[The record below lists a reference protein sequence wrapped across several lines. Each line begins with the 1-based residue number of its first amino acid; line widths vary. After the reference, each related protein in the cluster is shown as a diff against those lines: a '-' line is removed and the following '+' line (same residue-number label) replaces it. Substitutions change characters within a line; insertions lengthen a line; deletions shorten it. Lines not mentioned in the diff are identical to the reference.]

1 MRSVSVANIIVRV
14 RRWVSAAGD
23 TVFLPD
29 AEVVD
34 YVNEEYP
41 RIYALYA
48 KAFPE
53 LFRTEVDVTST
64 GVATYPLPADYFET
78 IGVDWK
84 QSATSAFRLR
94 RLMESERNRYSG
106 VTSGPARAYRPLGNT
121 LALFPTPRIGDVYR
135 HIYIPTAP
143 TYTSGDSIDGI
154 LGHEKLLELAIAL
167 RILAGKD
174 EVDFSQTA
182 SLYKECKDDV
192 QEEASMRA
200 AEAVYPTDEWDEYD
214 RDYGSFRDSPP

>member
-34 YVNEEYP
+34 YINEEYP
-41 RIYALYA
+41 RIYAMYA

-64 GVATYPLPADYFET
+64 GVATYALPADYFET

-84 QSATSAFRLR
+84 QSSTRTFRLK

-106 VTSGPARAYRPLGNT
+106 VTSGPSRSYRVLGNT
-121 LALFPTPRIGDVYR
+121 LALFPTPRVGDVYR
-135 HIYIPTAP
+135 HIYCPTAP
-143 TYTSGDSIDGI
+143 TYIVSDSIDGI
-154 LGHEKLLELAIAL
+154 LGHEKLLELAIAI
-167 RILAGKD
+167 RVIAGKD
-174 EVDFSQTA
+174 EADTTQLA
-182 SLYKECKDDV
+182 QLYAECKAEV
-192 QEEASMRA
+192 MEEAAMRD
-200 AEAVYPTDEWDEYD
+200 AEAVYPTDECDADDAEL
-214 RDYGSFRDSPP
+214 GSFRWSPP

>member
-1 MRSVSVANIIVRV
+1 MRSVSVATIIVRV

-23 TVFLPD
+23 TAFLPD
-29 AEVVD
+29 PEVVD
-34 YVNEEYP
+34 YINEEYP
-41 RIYALYA
+41 RIYALYS
-48 KAFPE
+48 KAYPE

-64 GVATYPLPADYFET
+64 GVATYTLPLDYFET

-84 QSATSAFRLR
+84 QSATSTFRLR

-106 VTSGPARAYRPLGNT
+106 VTSGPARAYRVLGNT
-121 LALFPTPRIGDVYR
+121 LALFPTPRTGDVYR

-143 TYTSGDSIDGI
+143 IYAGGDNIDGI

-167 RILAGKD
+167 RVLAGKD
-174 EVDFSQTA
+174 EVDFSQTFT
-182 SLYKECKDDV
+182 LYAECKKEV
-192 QEEASMRA
+192 EEEAAMRV
-200 AEAVYPTDEWDEYD
+200 AEAVYPTDECDEYD

>member
-1 MRSVSVANIIVRV
+1 MRSVTVANIIVRV
-14 RRWVSAAGD
+14 RRAVSAAGD

-29 AEVVD
+29 PEVVD
-34 YVNEEYP
+34 YINEEYP

-53 LFRTEVDVTST
+53 IFRTEVEVTST
-64 GVATYPLPADYFET
+64 GVATYALPADYFET

-84 QSATSAFRLR
+84 QSASSYFRLR

-106 VTSGPARAYRPLGNT
+106 VTSGPARAFRVLGNT
-121 LALFPTPRIGDVYR
+121 LALFPTPRTGDVYR

-143 TYTSGDSIDGI
+143 VYTAADSIDGI

-167 RILAGKD
+167 RILATKD
-174 EVDFSQTA
+174 EVDFGGTEK
-182 SLYKECKDDV
+182 LYLEVKKDV
-192 QEEASMRA
+192 EEEAGMRT
-200 AEAVYPTDEWDEYD
+200 AEAAYPTDEWDEYD